1 MFELASLQDSNLKS
15 KKKFTE
21 HLEDIDKR
29 YGKLYMQFLKEVLID
44 EFKDWDSVIA
54 KLKSIGFLN
63 ILILIKENLKLQ
75 KKKKKKTKKNQL
87 LMLKSL

>member
-44 EFKDWDSVIA
+44 EFKDSAKDKVIPY
-54 KLKSIGFLN
+54 KSDLST
-63 ILILIKENLKLQ
+63 LIF
-75 KKKKKKTKKNQL
+75 
-87 LMLKSL
+87 